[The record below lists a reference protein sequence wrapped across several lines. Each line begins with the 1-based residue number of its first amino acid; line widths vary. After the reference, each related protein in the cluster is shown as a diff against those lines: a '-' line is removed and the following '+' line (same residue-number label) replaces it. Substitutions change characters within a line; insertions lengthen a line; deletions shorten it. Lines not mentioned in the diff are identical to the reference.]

1 MDKKKK
7 PPPGATLIQRLKEA
21 RLRREQAEAAAQS
34 EAASGSAQVS
44 KAAGVAPE
52 QTEHKTVAND
62 RKTPTQRSNESA
74 GAETTAA
81 VTRPKE
87 DSLEAPKPSLK
98 KANPDNLPVADSLPA
113 KPQADL
119 IRRAISIDDLRPH
132 SDDYDQLTEEIRLAG
147 RFAAAGL
154 IAQGLRLARL
164 KDESLYKDRYGTF
177 EEYCRSEHTMTA
189 TYAYRLIR
197 MAEMADRIAAEGHKG
212 LTASSDNAMPDPFE
226 VMLGLGHRH
235 IMALL
240 PLETERAEELL
251 VKGVPLTDA
260 TGKPANRIPIGRA
273 TEQQIRQA
281 IGLYVQEEVEKA
293 VKGALKKSPPAV
305 PTSRSVR
312 SMSDLV
318 EALQEWADWLES
330 DPQDK
335 FVADRIGEGREIT
348 RLSQQLRKASERII
362 ESLSN
367 LKEKKH

>member
-34 EAASGSAQVS
+34 SSTEEAAKPASAR
-44 KAAGVAPE
+44 PE
-52 QTEHKTVAND
+52 QTERKATANE
-62 RKTPTQRSNESA
+62 RKPATQRSSEPT
-74 GAETTAA
+74 GAEAAAA
-81 VTRPKE
+81 VGKPKS
-87 DSLEAPKPSLK
+87 DLLEAPKTSLK
-98 KANPDNLPVADSLPA
+98 KANQDSLPIADSLPA

-197 MAEMADRIAAEGHKG
+197 MAEMADRIAAEGQKG
-212 LTASSDNAMPDPFE
+212 LTEPADNTMPDPFE

-260 TGKPANRIPIGRA
+260 AGKPADRIPITRA

-281 IGLYVQEEVEKA
+281 IGLYVQEEVAKA

-305 PTSRSVR
+305 PSSRSVR
-312 SMSDLV
+312 SMGDLV